1 MLAKVK
7 STGLFG
13 MDGYI
18 VDVEVDI
25 SNGLPAFDIVG
36 LPDTAV
42 KEAKERV
49 RSAIRNSGLEFP
61 MKRIT
66 VNLAPADTKKEGPAY
81 DLAIAIGILIATE
94 QLTREFALNHVFLGE
109 LSLDGS
115 IKPIQG
121 VLPMLLSV
129 NGIADSAMLPAANAP
144 EADNVSELKIIP
156 VNSLSEVIGIFR
168 GDLFPAI
175 CKNRDE
181 HHLRSNLYDDFSD
194 VKGQDKVKRA
204 LEIAAAGGHNAL
216 MIGPP
221 GSGKT
226 MLAKRLPSILPEL
239 TYAEAI
245 EITKIYSAAG
255 LLPTASG
262 LVRIRP
268 FRSPHHTISNAALV
282 GGGKF
287 PKPGEVSLAHHGVL
301 FLDELPEFRRDVL
314 EVLRQPLEDGSI
326 NISRANGKVLFPAK
340 FNLIASMNPCPCGFF
355 SDSFRACTCTPLQ
368 ITRYF
373 SKISGPLLDR
383 IDIQVE
389 ASAVPFD
396 KLSGARTHETSDQ
409 IRKRVNKTRSIQL
422 ERYSDLK
429 IFCNAQLSPKEIDR
443 YCHIDSQQKQLLKNA
458 FQSLGLSARAYDR
471 ILKVSRTIA
480 DIEGSENIASHHL
493 AEAIQY
499 RSMDKYQKGVML
511 S

>member
-1 MLAKVK
+1 MLAKVN

-25 SNGLPAFDIVG
+25 SNGLPSFDIVG

-42 KEAKERV
+42 KESKERV
-49 RSAIRNSGLEFP
+49 RSAIRNSGFEFP

-94 QLTREFALNHVFLGE
+94 QLSQTYAINRIFLGE

-115 IKPIQG
+115 IKPIHG
-121 VLPMLLSV
+121 VLPMLLSID
-129 NGIADSAMLPAANAP
+129 GIADTAILPLANAP
-144 EADNVSELKIIP
+144 EASNVSKLNIIP
-156 VNSLSEVIGIFR
+156 VNSLSEMMAVFR
-168 GDLFPAI
+168 GEILPEVYEEIKLQDNALPHY
-175 CKNRDE
+175 E
-181 HHLRSNLYDDFSD
+181 DFSD
-194 VKGQDKVKRA
+194 VKGQDNVKRA

-226 MLAKRLPSILPEL
+226 MLARRLPSILPDL
-239 TYAEAI
+239 TYSEAV
-245 EITKIYSAAG
+245 EITKIYSASG
-255 LLPTASG
+255 LLQSSSG
-262 LVRIRP
+262 LVRTRP

-326 NISRANGKVLFPAK
+326 NISRANGKIQFPAI
-340 FNLIASMNPCPCGFF
+340 FTLICSLNPCPCGYFTDTTK
-355 SDSFRACTCTPLQ
+355 SCTCTPLQ
-368 ITRYF
+368 IARYF

-389 ASAVPFD
+389 ASAVPFE
-396 KLSGARTHETSDQ
+396 KLSGARTHETSEQ
-409 IRKRVNKTRSIQL
+409 IRHRVNKTRKIQL
-422 ERYSDLK
+422 ERYSHLK
-429 IFCNAQLSPKEIDR
+429 IFCNAQLSSKDIER
-443 YCHIDSQQKQLLKNA
+443 YCHIDSQQKQLLKSA

-471 ILKVSRTIA
+471 ILKVARTIA
-480 DIEGSENIASHHL
+480 DIEESENIASHHL

-499 RSMDKYQKGVML
+499 RSMDKYRKGAML
-511 S
+511 T

>member
-1 MLAKVK
+1 MFAKVK

-25 SNGLPAFDIVG
+25 SNGLPSFDIVG
-36 LPDTAV
+36 LPDAAV
-42 KEAKERV
+42 KESKDRV

-94 QLTREFALNHVFLGE
+94 QLSQKCAFDCVFLGE
-109 LSLDGS
+109 LSLDGG

-121 VLPMLLSV
+121 VLPMLISLD
-129 NGIADSAMLPAANAP
+129 GAAYKAILPVANAP
-144 EADNVSELKIIP
+144 EAENVSKLEIIP
-156 VNSLSEVIGIFR
+156 VNSLLEMIAIFR
-168 GDLFPAI
+168 GEILPGVYGEIKQKDHILPQY
-175 CKNRDE
+175 E
-181 HHLRSNLYDDFSD
+181 DFSD

-204 LEIAAAGGHNAL
+204 LEIAASGGHNAL

-239 TYAEAI
+239 TQTEAI
-245 EITKIYSAAG
+245 EITKIYSASG
-255 LLPTASG
+255 LLQAGSG
-262 LVRIRP
+262 LVGTRP
-268 FRSPHHTISNAALV
+268 FRFPHHTISNAALV

-326 NISRANGKVLFPAK
+326 NISRANGKIMFPAK
-340 FNLIASMNPCPCGFF
+340 FTLIASMNPCRFVKQPC
-355 SDSFRACTCTPLQ
+355 
-368 ITRYF
+368 
-373 SKISGPLLDR
+373 
-383 IDIQVE
+383 
-389 ASAVPFD
+389 
-396 KLSGARTHETSDQ
+396 
-409 IRKRVNKTRSIQL
+409 
-422 ERYSDLK
+422 
-429 IFCNAQLSPKEIDR
+429 
-443 YCHIDSQQKQLLKNA
+443 
-458 FQSLGLSARAYDR
+458 
-471 ILKVSRTIA
+471 
-480 DIEGSENIASHHL
+480 
-493 AEAIQY
+493 
-499 RSMDKYQKGVML
+499 
-511 S
+511 

>member
-1 MLAKVK
+1 MFAKVK

-13 MDGYI
+13 MDGYV

-42 KEAKERV
+42 KESKDRV

-94 QLTREFALNHVFLGE
+94 QLSQKCVLNCVFLGE
-109 LSLDGS
+109 LSLDGG

-121 VLPMLLSV
+121 VLPMLISID
-129 NGIADSAMLPAANAP
+129 GTAEKAILPVANAP
-144 EADNVSELKIIP
+144 EAGNVSKMKIIP
-156 VNSLSEVIGIFR
+156 VNSLSDMMAIFKGEILPGIYEEIKQSSHT
-168 GDLFPAI
+168 LPHY
-175 CKNRDE
+175 E
-181 HHLRSNLYDDFSD
+181 DFSD

-239 TYAEAI
+239 THNEAV
-245 EITKIYSAAG
+245 EITKIYSASG
-255 LLPTASG
+255 LLQPGSG
-262 LVRIRP
+262 LVKTRP

-326 NISRANGKVLFPAK
+326 NISRANGKIMFPAK
-340 FNLIASMNPCPCGFF
+340 FTLIASMNPCQCGFF
-355 SDSFRACTCTPLQ
+355 SDSSRQCTCTPLQ
-368 ITRYF
+368 ITRYL

-389 ASAVPFD
+389 ASAVPFE
-396 KLSGARTHETSDQ
+396 KLSGARTHETSEQ
-409 IRKRVNKTRSIQL
+409 IRERVNKTRNIQL
-422 ERYSDLK
+422 KRYSELK
-429 IFCNAQLSPKEIDR
+429 IFCNAQLSPKDIER
-443 YCHIDSQQKQLLKNA
+443 YCQIDAQQKQLLKSA

-471 ILKVSRTIA
+471 ILKVARTIA
-480 DIEGSENIASHHL
+480 DIEESENIASYHL

-499 RSMDKYQKGVML
+499 RSMDKYRKGTVFA
-511 S
+511 

>member
-25 SNGLPAFDIVG
+25 SNGLPSFDIVG

-42 KEAKERV
+42 KESKDRV

-94 QLTREFALNHVFLGE
+94 QLSQKCALNCVFLGE
-109 LSLDGS
+109 LSLDGG

-121 VLPMLLSV
+121 VLPMLISIDGV
-129 NGIADSAMLPAANAP
+129 ADKAILPVANAP
-144 EADNVSELKIIP
+144 EAGNVSKMKIIP
-156 VNSLSEVIGIFR
+156 VNSLSEMMSIFK
-168 GDLFPAI
+168 GEILPGVYEEI
-175 CKNRDE
+175 KQSSHTLPHYE
-181 HHLRSNLYDDFSD
+181 DFSD

-239 TYAEAI
+239 THNEAV
-245 EITKIYSAAG
+245 EITKIYSASG
-255 LLPTASG
+255 LLQTGSG
-262 LVRIRP
+262 LVRTRP
-268 FRSPHHTISNAALV
+268 FRFPHHTISNAALV

-301 FLDELPEFRRDVL
+301 FLDELPEFRRDIL

-326 NISRANGKVLFPAK
+326 NISRANGKIMFPAK
-340 FNLIASMNPCPCGFF
+340 FTLIASMNPCQCGFF
-355 SDSFRACTCTPLQ
+355 SDSSRQCTCTPLQ
-368 ITRYF
+368 ITRYL

-389 ASAVPFD
+389 ASAVPFE
-396 KLSGARTHETSDQ
+396 KLSGARTHEASAQ
-409 IRKRVNKTRSIQL
+409 IRERVNKTRNIQL

-429 IFCNAQLSPKEIDR
+429 IFCNAQLGSKDIER
-443 YCHIDSQQKQLLKNA
+443 YCQIDAQQKQLLKSA

-471 ILKVSRTIA
+471 ILKVARTIA
-480 DIEGSENIASHHL
+480 DIEESENIASYHL

-499 RSMDKYQKGVML
+499 RIMDKYKKGIVFA
-511 S
+511 